1 MKKILFVSAAVLA
14 LSFASCK
21 KDAPAQVESTP
32 TTETPAEAPAETQA
46 PAENGPLKELQVAL
60 DGVKAAAEVANA
72 DIPALFD
79 QMKSIKESYESVKA
93 SFSAEEQSAFE
104 AAANAVV
111 ELLKS
116 KAQ

>member
-32 TTETPAEAPAETQA
+32 TTETPAETQA

-72 DIPALFD
+72 DIPALLD

-93 SFSAEEQSAFE
+93 TFTADEQSTFE
-104 AAANAVV
+104 AAAQAVV

-116 KAQ
+116 KAGL